1 MVVFRGGLTALKKTM
16 LLMKYNL
23 SLTVTA
29 IIISSLFLVMWVS
42 ACKDDDTGIPYFDFV
57 IHSPG
62 PQDSGFASAKVFDKT
77 WEATAYIFPYYLEP
91 QYVSVIFNTFTP
103 EGYIRDE
110 VHFGNFALQEGSYTV
125 IEHPAASTL
134 QDDHLIWGG
143 YAQFQDDGDVIYGGY
158 ELDTTYNNQ
167 FHIDRIDTIA
177 HSIEGRFEALF
188 ILRDYYWH
196 ANLARQVLFEEGK
209 FLVKY

>member
-1 MVVFRGGLTALKKTM
+1 
-16 LLMKYNL
+16 MKYNL

-110 VHFGNFALQEGSYTV
+110 VLLAILLYKK
-125 IEHPAASTL
+125 
-134 QDDHLIWGG
+134 
-143 YAQFQDDGDVIYGGY
+143 
-158 ELDTTYNNQ
+158 
-167 FHIDRIDTIA
+167 DRIRSLNIQPQARSRMIISFGEVMRNSRMMAMSSMEDMNWTPHIIISFI
-177 HSIEGRFEALF
+177 SIGS
-188 ILRDYYWH
+188 IP
-196 ANLARQVLFEEGK
+196 
-209 FLVKY
+209 